1 MSTFDDD
8 RPEGYDPKDD
18 EKYPYVRHEDLKKGE
33 KLAMDAEDVEEFV
46 EHYGQEGEP
55 LEGEQGAP

>member
-18 EKYPYVRHEDLKKGE
+18 EKYPYVRHEDLAEGE
-33 KLAMDAEDVEEFV
+33 KLKLSAKDIEDAV
-46 EHYGQEGEP
+46 EHFEGTAEAHVDEDSP
-55 LEGEQGAP
+55 